1 LLDIKGRKKVAPILK
16 PIAAGMAKLGFTPAA
31 VTILGLLTTFVGAGF
46 IASGELLLGGAV
58 AAFGVALD
66 ALDGPLARHKG
77 TVSDKGAFLDTMSD
91 RLGEIAVWVGLAVV
105 LSDQHRLLIL
115 CVVAL
120 AFSLLV
126 PYIRSKAELLGL
138 NGKGGWMGRA
148 ERMILILTGVMLVG
162 MGVEMM
168 EPLLWA
174 FVVLT
179 GFTVFQRIRRTW
191 QQLDS

>member
-1 LLDIKGRKKVAPILK
+1 LLDLKGRKKVAPILK
-16 PIAAGMAKLGFTPAA
+16 PIAAGMAKVGFTPAM

-46 IASGELLLGGAV
+46 IGSGELLLGGAI

-77 TVSDKGAFLDTMSD
+77 TVSEKGAFLDTMSD
-91 RLGEIAVWVGLAVV
+91 RFGEIAVWVGLAVV

-115 CVVAL
+115 CVVGL

-126 PYIRSKAELLGL
+126 PYIRSKAELSGL

-148 ERMILILTGVMLVG
+148 ERMILILTGVMIVG
-162 MGVEMM
+162 MGVDMM
-168 EPLLWA
+168 EPLLWV

-179 GFTVFQRIRRTW
+179 GFTVFQRIRKTW

>member
-1 LLDIKGRKKVAPILK
+1 MLDIKGRKKVAPILK